1 MIIGLISD
9 THGYFDPQ
17 IPSLFAGVQHILH
30 AGDIG
35 GQRIIDELRA
45 IAPVTAVLGNNDYD
59 PSYQDTQVVELNGQ
73 RVKRPW
79 GRSSWQLAPG
89 PYVLRVGFNY
99 IFGPMGWGQR
109 QIMIYPGQTTALRY
123 SAPAIIFLSGE
134 LFEVMPQQLPALR
147 R

>member
-1 MIIGLISD
+1 MNYGPPPPYGAQAMAAPGP
-9 THGYFDPQ
+9 HGYRHTM
-17 IPSLFAGVQHILH
+17 LG
-30 AGDIG
+30 
-35 GQRIIDELRA
+35 ELQLETTFF
-45 IAPVTAVLGNNDYD
+45 PLMWVLYLV
-59 PSYQDTQVVELNGQ
+59 STVVELNGQ